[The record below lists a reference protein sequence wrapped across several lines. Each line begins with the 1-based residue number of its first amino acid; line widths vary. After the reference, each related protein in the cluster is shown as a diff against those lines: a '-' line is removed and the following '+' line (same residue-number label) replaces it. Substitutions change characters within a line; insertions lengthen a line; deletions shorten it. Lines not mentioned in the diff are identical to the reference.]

1 MTIGEQR
8 GSFKHAQAGITMCY
22 LVFGGPILQLWRE
35 RGGRKKNSLHISV
48 GHWILK
54 HALTELMCRDVEIAK
69 TQPLLS
75 GMLHAESIFGTI
87 HFIIPFLFYLFFF
100 FFCFS
105 SVCAITSPLNLR
117 QSQPDVHDTKVWP
130 AANFNLISTLGKRFF
145 ALERAANSNASAHNG
160 VERCVCEGGR
170 GVWWKCIRFLLCLI
184 GRIQYVDQRI
194 ALGTVQRSSKPFFFL
209 FFFLFLFVLF

>member
-1 MTIGEQR
+1 MEGE
-8 GSFKHAQAGITMCY
+8 
-22 LVFGGPILQLWRE
+22 
-35 RGGRKKNSLHISV
+35 GGRKKNSLHISV

-184 GRIQYVDQRI
+184 GRIQYVDQRMRWG
-194 ALGTVQRSSKPFFFL
+194 LSKGHQNRFWFFL
-209 FFFLFLFVLF
+209 FSFSFCFVLAKPSIYTK